1 MQAACDRF
9 DSLELRRAGRRTR
22 ALKGGKIRS
31 DSRKIF
37 YGHRIQPIATQQID
51 EYAIGFLPTLC
62 CIFSLLTR
70 WEVREGCMRVAPI
83 SAPVGKEKRLPRSN
97 IIVYCTQQACGWFQ
111 VARAIH
117 GPSPSGSLRSRG
129 SAVLPIHRILV
140 GPPNPLP
147 ATIQQPCGW
156 F

>member
-97 IIVYCTQQACGWFQ
+97 IIVYCTPAGLRVVPGCSGHPWPEPFGLPP
-111 VARAIH
+111 VAWIGCPADPSNPG
-117 GPSPSGSLRSRG
+117 GPTK
-129 SAVLPIHRILV
+129 SASNNH
-140 GPPNPLP
+140 P
-147 ATIQQPCGW
+147 AVQ
-156 F
+156 